1 MPAAKS
7 TRLFVGLAALG
18 AFAVLV
24 DRVGGDRWLGGVLV
38 AHLPPAGA
46 VALAGCV
53 TLSGLFAA
61 IYQRALVA
69 RGGTVLAALL
79 LFPAI
84 ALPLTKW
91 RFGGHGATGGDLR
104 VVTYN
109 VEKWS
114 FTGAE
119 VAEAIAPTKMDV
131 LCLPEADH
139 YWWQAENARTPEAFV
154 RALSDRSQTPY
165 RLLGTREVRLVT
177 RLPVRNVEEIP
188 LDPGPSSRPM
198 VVATLDAGARLGAVT
213 VLAVHL
219 VPTLA
224 FANYSGDRGDAAAGG
239 IAEVAEVRRAQ
250 ARRIA
255 AEVARRPGPVVVCGD
270 LNAAETWMPL
280 TILQA
285 PPANGGK
292 PLIDAWAAVGF
303 GAGGTA
309 PTGNPRIRIDYLLV
323 RGLVP
328 QGIDVLEGVWTSDH
342 HPVVGDFAAE

>member
-1 MPAAKS
+1 MLS
-7 TRLFVGLAALG
+7 
-18 AFAVLV
+18 

-61 IYQRALVA
+61 IYERGTRARIVI
-69 RGGTVLAALL
+69 VVAALL
-79 LFPAI
+79 LFPALV
-84 ALPLTKW
+84 LPLTKW
-91 RFGGHGATGGDLR
+91 RFGGPGATGGDLR

-119 VAEAIAPTKMDV
+119 VAEAIAPTKMDL

-154 RALSDRSQTPY
+154 QALSDRSQTPY

-198 VVATLDAGARLGAVT
+198 VVATVDAGRLGEVT
-213 VLAVHL
+213 VIAVHL

-224 FANYSGDRGDAAAGG
+224 FAHYSGDRGDAAAGG

-250 ARRIA
+250 ARKLA
-255 AEVARRPGPVVVCGD
+255 AEVARRKGPVVVCGD

-292 PLIDAWAAVGF
+292 PLIDAWAAVGS
-303 GAGGTA
+303 GPGGTA

-323 RGLVP
+323 RALVP
-328 QGIDVLEGVWTSDH
+328 KGVAVLEDVWTSDH

>member
-1 MPAAKS
+1 MPAPKS
-7 TRLFVGLAALG
+7 TRLFLALATVGALT
-18 AFAVLV
+18 LLC

-61 IYQRALVA
+61 TYQRGVVA
-69 RGGTVLAALL
+69 RIVTVVAALL
-79 LFPAI
+79 LFPAL

-91 RFGGHGATGGDLR
+91 RFGGHRASGGDLR

-165 RLLGTREVRLVT
+165 RLLGTREVRIVT
-177 RLPVRNVEEIP
+177 RLPVRKVEEIS

-198 VVATLDAGARLGAVT
+198 VVATLDAGRLGEVT
-213 VLAVHL
+213 VVAVHL

-224 FANYSGDRGDAAAGG
+224 LVNYSGDRGDAAAGG
-239 IAEVAEVRRAQ
+239 IADVAEVRRAQ
-250 ARRIA
+250 AQKLA
-255 AEVARRPGPVVVCGD
+255 AEVARRKGPVVVCGD

-280 TILQA
+280 KILEA
-285 PPANGGK
+285 APANGGK
-292 PLIDAWAAVGF
+292 PLLDAWTAVGS
-303 GAGGTA
+303 GAGVTA

-323 RGLVP
+323 RALVP
-328 QGIDVLEGVWTSDH
+328 RGIDVLENVWTSDH